1 MVATNSDQE
10 SSIKATIDQLVNSHP
25 VVLFMKGSPA
35 MPQCGFSASV
45 VEILDHYLSQYRSMD
60 VLADEQLRSGIKDYS
75 DWPTIPQLYIGGEFV
90 GGADIVKEMHQS
102 GELKSQLTKVILSGR
117 TDNTD
122 AGRTPEI
129 TLTAAAKDVACNSR
143 EEGDPES
150 LRIHITPDFE
160 HQLTFD
166 GAKVDDIIVE
176 TPGLTLVL
184 DEDSAL
190 RAHGMTIDYVE
201 EKEKA
206 GFKIN
211 NPNGGKKEE
220 ASSKDVDTLQYPQ
233 LPAPTIRVLDA
244 AYQQFVSALAEEGEG
259 QFGVR
264 VRARR
269 MGEKQCVYELDIV
282 PSSDRKAEDFE
293 IVQDALTMWVSP
305 HDGKNLDGVEI
316 DYMETDNGAGFKF
329 VNEKMNA
336 GWDDDRAHEFQ
347 SLLDKE
353 INPSIAAHGGY
364 IELLD
369 VFGNT
374 AFVRMGGGC
383 QGCGMAEATL
393 EQGIKERMQQAI
405 PSLTRIVDIT
415 DHNAGENPYYS

>member
-1 MVATNSDQE
+1 MVAMNSDKD
-10 SSIKATIDQLVNSHP
+10 SPMLSTIEALVKSHP

-35 MPQCGFSASV
+35 MPQCGFSATV
-45 VEILDHYLSQYRSMD
+45 VEILDQYLSQYRSMD
-60 VLADEQLRSGIKDYS
+60 VLADEQLRSGIKEYS

-90 GGADIVKEMHQS
+90 GGADIVKEMSQS
-102 GELKSQLTKVILSGR
+102 GELKDALTKVILSGR
-117 TDNTD
+117 SESENK
-122 AGRTPEI
+122 GRLPEI
-129 TLTAAAKDVACNSR
+129 EISDQAKDVALSSR
-143 EEGDPES
+143 ADGEPAS
-150 LRIHITPDFE
+150 LRIQIGADFE

-166 GAKVDDIIVE
+166 HAKVDDIVVE

-184 DEDSAL
+184 DEDSAA
-190 RAHGMTIDYVE
+190 RAQGMSIDYVE
-201 EKEKA
+201 EDEKA

-211 NPNGGKKEE
+211 NPNGGKKEQP
-220 ASSKDVDTLQYPQ
+220 KDGDSNTFQYPQ
-233 LPAPTIRVLDA
+233 LSPPSIRVLDA
-244 AYQQFVSALAEEGEG
+244 AYAQFVGAIKEEGEG
-259 QFGVR
+259 EFGIR

-282 PSSDRKAEDFE
+282 PASDRQSEDFE
-293 IVQDALTMWVSP
+293 VVQDALTMWVTP

-316 DYMETDNGAGFKF
+316 DYLETENGAGFKF
-329 VNEKMNA
+329 VNEKIDA
-336 GWDDDRAHEFQ
+336 GWDDDRAPAFQ

-415 DHNAGENPYYS
+415 DHDAGENPYYR